1 MDNLMKGRTSFVIA
15 HRLST
20 IFNSDL
26 IVVVEDG
33 KIIEQGSH
41 EELIA
46 QRGKVFPIVYGCVNI
61 RIDD

>member
-1 MDNLMKGRTSFVIA
+1 MKGRTSFVIA
-15 HRLST
+15 NRLST

-46 QRGKVFPIVYGCVNI
+46 QRGKYFQLYTGALTLE
-61 RIDD
+61 